1 MSDATDVVK
10 REACCVRAGQLKE
23 RVGRRA
29 SSGLGG
35 LGWAG
40 RRSGKRADEAS
51 DVCESEY
58 FRVLRCGPEYR
69 AVFSHV
75 AAGGEVR
82 VLY

>member
-51 DVCESEY
+51 DFKVMCVKVSIFEY
-58 FRVLRCGPEYR
+58 
-69 AVFSHV
+69 
-75 AAGGEVR
+75 
-82 VLY
+82 